1 MIKVSKRREK
11 IAIMMVLFLFLLPC
25 FNQMVELTS
34 SQESTTISTPACGF
48 DFSTFRKDNEEK
60 ENEEFS
66 SISDAVQ
73 LLDLS
78 NHILKLQATHQSA
91 YSVLSHD
98 LRTTIL
104 QPLVLICML
113 LI

>member
-1 MIKVSKRREK
+1 MLEVSTRREK
-11 IAIMMVLFLFLLPC
+11 MAIMIVLFLFLFPC
-25 FNQMVELTS
+25 FNQMVELTP
-34 SQESTTISTPACGF
+34 SQESTTISTAECGV
-48 DFSTFRKDNEEK
+48 DFSTFQKENEEK

-66 SISDAVQ
+66 SISDAVP

-78 NHILKLQATHQSA
+78 NHILKLQATHQNE
-91 YSVLSHD
+91 YSILSHD

-104 QPLVLICML
+104 QPLVLICTL